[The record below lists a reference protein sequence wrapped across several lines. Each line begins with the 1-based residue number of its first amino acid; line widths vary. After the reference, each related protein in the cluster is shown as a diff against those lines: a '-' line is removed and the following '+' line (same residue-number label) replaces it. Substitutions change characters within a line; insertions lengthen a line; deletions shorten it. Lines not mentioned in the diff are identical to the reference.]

1 MFSRHRTDTGTP
13 KRKRFIEL
21 MTAWAALVPL
31 TLSEIERAVT
41 LYILAGEPPEQGI
54 ATFLIVL
61 KIKKPEWIAP
71 LLKNDRKIL
80 AAILD
85 DFLSRII
92 TDSQK
97 LPMAPDRYFI
107 ALQNFFNNEK
117 SSHMQDRQ
125 VITQFQ
131 TDVLDPN
138 SFYIESLEEISYLI
152 RMVAGNLD
160 LDIPA

>member
-1 MFSRHRTDTGTP
+1 MDRTASE
-13 KRKRFIEL
+13 KR
-21 MTAWAALVPL
+21 
-31 TLSEIERAVT
+31 
-41 LYILAGEPPEQGI
+41 PE
-54 ATFLIVL
+54 
-61 KIKKPEWIAP
+61 
-71 LLKNDRKIL
+71 IL

-85 DFLSRII
+85 GFLSKII

-107 ALQNFFNNEK
+107 ALQNFFNSEK